1 MEDKLL
7 IVDDDPDVL
16 LSLSDLLKDEGFD
29 VKAVSSG
36 EEALKVFSDFHPSV
50 VITDMKMSGMSGLE
64 LIHKLRK
71 INSYVQIVI
80 LTGYASVKNVAE
92 AMANN
97 GAFAYFQKPLSD
109 FEMFFGSIRQAF
121 EKERLIRENYHW
133 EERLKLANA
142 RFETIFENM
151 DAVIYVSDMDT
162 YELLY
167 ANSTFKELF
176 GDYSEEN
183 KKKNNITKGKKCW
196 EVLQKANSG
205 PCSFCTNPKLVDVN
219 GKPLNPYT
227 WEFYNPVVRRWFSIK
242 DQAIY
247 WHNGRVV
254 RLETAM
260 DITPYYKLS
269 REVEKSKRFKAIG
282 VLAGGIAHDLNN
294 TLAAILG
301 NINLAQ
307 LIASDPESDEYFVA
321 AENGIMQAKTL
332 SGKLLALAKGDTPVK
347 KIVDMKELLINFISE
362 NKFGS
367 TIELTVLDN
376 DSNCEE
382 IDKDDASNFIIEVR
396 KWIDVLS
403 LIPNNNTKILDTRK
417 TLPGWRQLQ
426 KYAVKCGGGNNH
438 RMGLYDMVMI
448 KDNHIDSI
456 GSITKAVEV
465 IRSKW
470 GERFKIEVETRNIR
484 EVQEALD
491 ADVDIIML
499 DNMDIDTMK
508 EAVRLINKR
517 AKSEA
522 SGNMNLE
529 RLKAVAETGVDYIS
543 VGALTHS
550 VTVFDFSLRKDV
562 A

>member
-1 MEDKLL
+1 MENKIL

-16 LSLSDLLKDEGFD
+16 ISLSDLLKDEGFD
-29 VKAVSSG
+29 VKPVSSG
-36 EEALKVFSDFHPSV
+36 KEALKVFSEFHPSV

-64 LIHKLRK
+64 LLHRLRK
-71 INSYVQIVI
+71 INSYVQIII

-97 GAFAYFQKPLSD
+97 GAFAYFQKPISD
-109 FEMFFGSIRQAF
+109 FEMFFGSVRQAF

-133 EERLKLANA
+133 EGRLKLANA

-162 YELLY
+162 YELIY

-176 GDYSEEN
+176 GDYIDEN
-183 KKKNNITKGKKCW
+183 EKKNNISKGKKCW
-196 EVLQKANSG
+196 ELLQKTNDG

-227 WEFYNPVVRRWFSIK
+227 WEFYNPLVKRWFSIK

-247 WHNGRVV
+247 WHDGRVV

-269 REVEKSKRFKAIG
+269 REVEKSKRFQAIG
-282 VLAGGIAHDLNN
+282 VLAGGISHDLNN

-347 KIVDMKELLINFISE
+347 KIVDMKELIRKFIDE
-362 NKFGS
+362 NQFGS
-367 TIELTVLDN
+367 KVELTILNDN
-376 DSNCEE
+376 SNCEE
-382 IDKDDASNFIIEVR
+382 IDNDNTSNFIIDVDVEQIKIALYNIFTNASEAMNSRGTIKVNLKR
-396 KWIDVLS
+396 HYSSTKNCNYVMTSIYDNGKGIAPSNIDKIFDPYFTTKFPGKERGTGLGLS
-403 LIPNNNTKILDTRK
+403 IAYSIIKK
-417 TLPGWRQLQ
+417 H
-426 KYAVKCGGGNNH
+426 GG
-438 RMGLYDMVMI
+438 YID
-448 KDNHIDSI
+448 IDSVEGKGTQVDI
-456 GSITKAVEV
+456 CLPITKT
-465 IRSKW
+465 
-470 GERFKIEVETRNIR
+470 F
-484 EVQEALD
+484 
-491 ADVDIIML
+491 
-499 DNMDIDTMK
+499 
-508 EAVRLINKR
+508 
-517 AKSEA
+517 
-522 SGNMNLE
+522 
-529 RLKAVAETGVDYIS
+529 
-543 VGALTHS
+543 
-550 VTVFDFSLRKDV
+550 
-562 A
+562 